1 MTFIHVLTVIVN
13 YALVTLNRRAISL
26 LFGLVCPD
34 LIYFDQDS
42 KSPLLPEYFTTRY
55 WYFRKFSRL
64 GFRQIVGSY
73 IPVHS
78 LIFTVILAIFI
89 YHGTDNEE
97 PSSESSLQVDH
108 VF

>member
-26 LFGLVCPD
+26 FGLVCPD

-42 KSPLLPEYFTTRY
+42 KSPLLPDYFTTRY
-55 WYFRKFSRL
+55 WYFRKFSCL

-73 IPVHS
+73 I
-78 LIFTVILAIFI
+78 VILAIFI
-89 YHGTDNEE
+89 YHGIDNEK

>member
-1 MTFIHVLTVIVN
+1 MTFIHILTVIVN

-34 LIYFDQDS
+34 LIYFDLDS
-42 KSPLLPEYFTTRY
+42 KSLLPEYFTTRN

-73 IPVHS
+73 IYR
-78 LIFTVILAIFI
+78 FI
-89 YHGTDNEE
+89 
-97 PSSESSLQVDH
+97 V
-108 VF
+108 